1 MSKYSLIFLLGW
13 SALSQAVPFRQR
25 GGHYRPQP
33 KFVEDGMFDSNVGDK
48 FILGHDDEPDYN
60 DDHTQ
65 DDYPSQFSPFQY
77 NEPKSSQFV
86 QDSQEQDPIISNDAF
101 MKAFLANKFSKYE
114 ETVQQKGNQETD
126 QAEEKEELK
135 TEPKSEEI
143 SENVLEPNL
152 REFTLLISKLL
163 FHLSQM

>member
-1 MSKYSLIFLLGW
+1 
-13 SALSQAVPFRQR
+13 
-25 GGHYRPQP
+25 
-33 KFVEDGMFDSNVGDK
+33 MFDSSVGDK

-65 DDYPSQFSPFQY
+65 NDYPPQFSPFQY
-77 NEPKSSQFV
+77 EEPKSSQFAKK
-86 QDSQEQDPIISNDAF
+86 EQDPIIPNDAF
-101 MKAFLANKFSKYE
+101 MKAFLANKFSQYE
-114 ETVQQKGNQETD
+114 ETIQQKSEQKND

-135 TEPKSEEI
+135 TEQKSEGI
-143 SENVLEPNL
+143 SETVLEPNL

>member
-1 MSKYSLIFLLGW
+1 MSRYSIIFLLGC
-13 SALSQAVPFRQR
+13 SALSQSSPFHQR

-33 KFVEDGMFDSNVGDK
+33 KFVDDGMFDSNVGDK

-65 DDYPSQFSPFQY
+65 NEYPPQFSPFQY
-77 NEPKSSQFV
+77 NEPKSSQFS
-86 QDSQEQDPIISNDAF
+86 QDSKEQDQLISNDVF
-101 MKAFLANKFSKYE
+101 MKAFLANKFSQYE
-114 ETVQQKGNQETD
+114 ETVQQKDNQENG
-126 QAEEKEELK
+126 AEEKGELK
-135 TEPKSEEI
+135 TEQKSEEI